1 MTPAASHKSN
11 HIVVA
16 VAAVT
21 AAATVPLAVAVVLE
35 SIRHMPTSAP
45 ALPATT
51 RGSCNCCPG
60 LGG

>member
-11 HIVVA
+11 HILVA
-16 VAAVT
+16 VA